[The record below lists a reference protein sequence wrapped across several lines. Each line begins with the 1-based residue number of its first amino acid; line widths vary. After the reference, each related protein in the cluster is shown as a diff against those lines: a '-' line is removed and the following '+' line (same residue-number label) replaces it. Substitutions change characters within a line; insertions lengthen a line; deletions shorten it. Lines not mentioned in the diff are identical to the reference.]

1 MFNIDQLNSK
11 PNSSEFKSDALKV
24 MELLAKQYPG
34 KMLILLVV
42 DDPLSMGTS
51 FTVRMSMPTIV
62 GKLYKKT
69 MSNIKLTIAKL

>member
-1 MFNIDQLNSK
+1 MINTNQQNSK

-24 MELLAKQYPG
+24 MKLLARQYPG

-42 DDPLSMGTS
+42 DDPVSMGTS

-69 MSNIKLTIAKL
+69 MSKMKQTIATL